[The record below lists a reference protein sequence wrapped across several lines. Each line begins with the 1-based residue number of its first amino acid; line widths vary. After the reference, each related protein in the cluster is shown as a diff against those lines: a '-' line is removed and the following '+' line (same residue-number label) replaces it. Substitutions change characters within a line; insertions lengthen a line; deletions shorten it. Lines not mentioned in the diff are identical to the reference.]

1 MTRGGVCLEDS
12 RSSEQRRC
20 SFQKTTSP
28 SSGSTRRAAGCLLL
42 APPLCALDT
51 SPRYLSAIPGQRASP
66 PPLPLSPISQKKR
79 RSVFFF
85 PPKLLKSTKERQR
98 GRLRSL
104 PLVSV
109 KSLLFFFFCDYFLF
123 AKNRNENFRN
133 NALALFHATFRTRWV
148 FGRLGLTSCEGESD
162 RAGGARQLGSGCSVW
177 SEQRRVLSAAAS
189 SSRLTP
195 QRQQMVASFF
205 FFFL

>member
-1 MTRGGVCLEDS
+1 MSPCRTKGDGGRVNKPGDKLEIESLRKKMATDAGILFFFWGPGRGSDEGGLFRRLS
-12 RSSEQRRC
+12 QQQAASSEQRRC

-51 SPRYLSAIPGQRASP
+51 SPRYLSAIPGQHAFP
-66 PPLPLSPISQKKR
+66 PPPPLSPISQKKR

-98 GRLRSL
+98 GHLRSL

-109 KSLLFFFFCDYFLF
+109 KSL
-123 AKNRNENFRN
+123 
-133 NALALFHATFRTRWV
+133 
-148 FGRLGLTSCEGESD
+148 
-162 RAGGARQLGSGCSVW
+162 
-177 SEQRRVLSAAAS
+177 
-189 SSRLTP
+189 
-195 QRQQMVASFF
+195 
-205 FFFL
+205 FFFLRLFSLFKKPERKFQK